1 MQQDSA
7 LGRLSVIMEIA
18 MFLCGIGLQKISV
31 PQRPFDIVT
40 LANHSFDALIVRH
53 EFMEKET
60 SAGKDELPTPLET
73 LLIMVSSVTDALSQM
88 RRNKRDWLGRFGPS
102 PILEDTQ

>member
-1 MQQDSA
+1 
-7 LGRLSVIMEIA
+7 

-53 EFMEKET
+53 EFMEEET
-60 SAGKDELPTPLET
+60 SAAKDEL
-73 LLIMVSSVTDALSQM
+73 
-88 RRNKRDWLGRFGPS
+88 
-102 PILEDTQ
+102 